1 MAHQAQ
7 TQSHKSTY
15 LHFCTYACVCMSVSM
30 CCPCMSMHGSYD
42 GQPFNLMPLQQL
54 LQPSAPLSPWGPL
67 RLPSPHSSRGSTHPR
82 AWIWPRG
89 LVLPYSEP
97 DNATGHLLLKTFL
110 LLHMLLLL
118 SLVLLLMLL
127 PTFRVGAKAAAAD
140 VAALLK
146 IVLPVLL

>member
-1 MAHQAQ
+1 M
-7 TQSHKSTY
+7 
-15 LHFCTYACVCMSVSM
+15 
-30 CCPCMSMHGSYD
+30 
-42 GQPFNLMPLQQL
+42 
-54 LQPSAPLSPWGPL
+54 
-67 RLPSPHSSRGSTHPR
+67 
-82 AWIWPRG
+82 
-89 LVLPYSEP
+89 PYSEP
-97 DNATGHLLLKTFL
+97 DNATGHLLQKTFL